1 MQSFCPMT
9 QEDGPHDLH
18 TRVRPFFQFTLEFVA
33 ASSMASS
40 RPAKKVFFSS
50 STLPFFPLICGRVS
64 CRVRSLLGDH
74 SCASGSTSLLEC
86 RQAKVSPDALFCRQ
100 RTVKWYLQLCRASS
114 TETTYINI
122 KSLWQE
128 RAITRGFRMLIYLV
142 EYIKFNRYNC
152 SRTFLTKREIPIF
165 EVCNAKIKTSIY
177 LIRALKC
184 YNDIASMFEPN
195 SKQSWALTLF
205 YKPRTPTGG
214 DTYVAGLQLNLHSFL
229 ESV

>member
-1 MQSFCPMT
+1 MDHMT
-9 QEDGPHDLH
+9 C
-18 TRVRPFFQFTLEFVA
+18 TLACV
-33 ASSMASS
+33 
-40 RPAKKVFFSS
+40 PFFSS
-50 STLPFFPLICGRVS
+50 RSSSLQLPLWPAAGLRKKSSFLLLLFPFFSLICGRVS

-165 EVCNAKIKTSIY
+165 EVCNATIKTSIY

-184 YNDIASMFEPN
+184 CNEIASMFEPN